1 MARSPAMSQGSS
13 SRSMLEDATRAA
25 RLRAWIVILG
35 VLVIAALAGSSAFD
49 SWRSYNN
56 AVSANNRELGNL
68 AKALAKQTEDTLRT
82 SDLLLRD
89 TATWY
94 EMEHPGPGSAAD
106 EKLAA
111 KVAGLPQ
118 VRVLAILDEQGTL
131 RFRSDDRPVDLASLA
146 NRPYFVAHR
155 EHAHLG
161 VVLSD
166 PLITRLEHR
175 PAVVMSRRL
184 QKQDGSFDG
193 IVQAVVDLDAFQR
206 VYEAIDLGRGS
217 AINLL
222 RDDGTLVVRQPPAPQ
237 AFGVKFPEL
246 VAAESESTGLEP
258 SPIDQKPRFVGIAH
272 VAEFPLVV
280 AVTRERDI
288 ALAGWRDGAYHVTAR
303 TLIFTLLGALVITA
317 LVYQIRRVEL
327 GERALRQSEERYAL
341 AMEGANEGHFD
352 WNIEQGTGFLS
363 PQMKLLHGRS
373 ADTVVTTRE
382 AWFAALEIHPDDRPR
397 MDAARRDH
405 FEGRTDHYETEHR
418 VLHPDGQWHWVQSR
432 GRALRDGS
440 GKVLRFVG
448 SAIDVTARKIAEA
461 EKERLEVQLRQ
472 SQKMEAMGTLAG
484 GIAHDF
490 NNILGAILGY
500 GELAQKAALEGSL
513 VRRYL
518 DNVMHAGGRAKALV
532 ERILAFSRSGV
543 GERGPVN
550 VQAVIDETLE
560 LLTASMPPNIR
571 LDKRLDAGD
580 VAILGDATQLHQ
592 VAMNLCTNALQA
604 MENGGVLDVALDR
617 VDVAKNRRLSHG
629 NLVPRGYVRLC
640 VSDTGGGIP
649 PHVLDR
655 MFDPFFTTKGVGE
668 GTGLG
673 LSLVHG
679 IVSDLGGAI
688 DVLTTVGHGTIFTI
702 WLPISGEAPAPSTKV
717 DTSLKRGQG
726 QTVLIVDDEKPLVA
740 LGEEIL
746 AELGY
751 EPVGFSSS
759 TAALEAFR
767 EAPQRFDIVLTDE
780 TMPELIGT
788 ALAREMQLLRPD
800 IPIVLMSGYSGV
812 QLHERARALGIREV
826 LHKPLQSKDIA
837 ECLVRILRYRTP
849 ARQERDSGCFSL
861 ATQASRRPPERCD
874 VSASV
879 VVPSARRCLDEGS

>member
-1 MARSPAMSQGSS
+1 MARSPATSQQSASGS
-13 SRSMLEDATRAA
+13 LLADPTRAA
-25 RLRAWIVILG
+25 RVRMWIVVIG
-35 VLVIAALAGSSAFD
+35 VLVIAAFASSSAYD
-49 SWRSYNN
+49 AWRSYERTM
-56 AVSANNRELGNL
+56 SANDRELGNL
-68 AKALAKQTEDTLRT
+68 AKTLAEQAQDALQT

-89 TATWY
+89 TVTWY
-94 EMEHPGPGSAAD
+94 ETEHPESGSVASA
-106 EKLAA
+106 KLAA
-111 KVAGLPQ
+111 RAAGLPL
-118 VRVLAILDEQGTL
+118 VRVVSIMDEHGVP
-131 RFRSDDRPVDLASLA
+131 RFRSRELPATVTSVSDRAYFIAQRDDPG
-146 NRPYFVAHR
+146 
-155 EHAHLG
+155 LG

-166 PLITRLEHR
+166 PLLTKAEHR
-175 PAVVMSRRL
+175 PAIVMSRRL
-184 QKQDGSFDG
+184 DKPDGSFDG
-193 IVQAVVDLDAFQR
+193 IVQAEVDLGAFQR
-206 VYEAIDLGRGS
+206 VYEAIYLGRGS

-222 RDDGTLVVRQPPAPQ
+222 RDDGMLVVREPQAPQ

-246 VAAESESTGLEP
+246 VAPGSEGAGLQV
-258 SPIDQKPRFVGIAH
+258 SPIDKEPRIVGIAH
-272 VAEFPLVV
+272 VAGFPLVV
-280 AVTRERDI
+280 AVTREKGV
-288 ALAGWRDGAYHVTAR
+288 ALEVWRDQAYRVAAR
-303 TLIFTLLGALVITA
+303 TLILMLLGSLAIGA
-317 LVYQIRRVEL
+317 FVYQLRRIEL

-352 WNIEQGTGFLS
+352 WNFEQDAGFVS
-363 PQMKLLHGRS
+363 AQMKLLHGRS
-373 ADTVVTTRE
+373 VDADVTNRE
-382 AWFAALEIHPDDRPR
+382 AWFAELEIHPDDSAR

-405 FEGRTDHYETEHR
+405 FEGRTDHYEAEYR
-418 VLHPDGQWHWVQSR
+418 VRHPDGQWRWVQSR

-448 SAIDVTARKIAEA
+448 SAIDVTARKNAEA
-461 EKERLEVQLRQ
+461 EKERLETQLRQ

-500 GELAQKAALEGSL
+500 GELAQKAAPEGSI

-560 LLTASMPPNIR
+560 LLAASMPPNIR
-571 LDKRLDAGD
+571 LDKRLDAGHA
-580 VAILGDATQLHQ
+580 AILGDATQLHQ

-604 MENGGVLDVALDR
+604 MDNGGVLDVSLERA
-617 VDVAKNRRLSHG
+617 DVAQNRRLSHG
-629 NLVPRGYVRLC
+629 SLVPGAYVRLR
-640 VSDTGGGIP
+640 VRDTGGGIP
-649 PHVLDR
+649 PHVLER

-688 DVLTTVGHGTIFTI
+688 EVRTTVGHGTVFTI
-702 WLPISGEAPAPSTKV
+702 WLPINGEAPTPAAKV
-717 DTSLKRGQG
+717 DASLPHGQG

-751 EPVGFSSS
+751 EPIGFSSS

-767 EAPQRFDIVLTDE
+767 DAPQRFDIVLTDE

-800 IPIVLMSGYSGV
+800 IPIVLMSGYSGA

-837 ECLVRILRYRTP
+837 ECLGRILHNCTP
-849 ARQERDSGCFSL
+849 AP
-861 ATQASRRPPERCD
+861 TRP
-874 VSASV
+874 
-879 VVPSARRCLDEGS
+879 